1 MSSTDT
7 EQAIDLAEQAAEAVR
22 ALNYLTRR
30 PGTPADPADTYL
42 LLAALTTLAQ
52 RLPQL
57 LTQIN
62 RQLDTDLDPTQLRV
76 DDWAPIHDPA
86 ALIDHVCSDLHCASQ
101 HADRLGTALDSAQ
114 QAIAHI
120 AVADTHQPN
129 ERPEITE
136 QGVSFRPQP
145 EGQFSAAVDIRCLL
159 PDWLINVH
167 RSTWTLGVSPFG
179 FDYGRLLFLRGL
191 INAWHLPTLC
201 GPH

>member
-145 EGQFSAAVDIRCLL
+145 EGQFSAAVDRKQ
-159 PDWLINVH
+159 N
-167 RSTWTLGVSPFG
+167 SGPFG
-179 FDYGRLLFLRGL
+179 DTLAKVSLSADAIRVRARAAFHATGWHYVPLRPSL
-191 INAWHLPTLC
+191 M
-201 GPH
+201 

>member
-145 EGQFSAAVDIRCLL
+145 EGQFSAAVDSEHPGRFVA
-159 PDWLINVH
+159 LIGWF
-167 RSTWTLGVSPFG
+167 RAP
-179 FDYGRLLFLRGL
+179 
-191 INAWHLPTLC
+191 
-201 GPH
+201 